1 MRQTEWYKLI
11 RLNRKITQR
20 IGFEQKMKLSKKTK
34 IISAA
39 VIAFVVLLIVV
50 VTIIS
55 INKAK
60 AKNIL
65 KILPEQVDLEIK
77 GFVYTEV
84 GENNSKWEVKADN
97 ATYQRKENLAIFDRV
112 KIKLNASDGKVY
124 FMTADKGKM
133 LTDKKDIEINGNV
146 VITSNEGEKFTTDYL
161 NYSDAEKKFFTD
173 APVTMENKRI
183 KIKGTGLTL
192 FINKGKL
199 NISSMVKAKIK

>member
-1 MRQTEWYKLI
+1 
-11 RLNRKITQR
+11 
-20 IGFEQKMKLSKKTK
+20 MKFDKKTK
-34 IISAA
+34 IISAV

-50 VTIIS
+50 GTIIG

-60 AKNIL
+60 TKNIL

-84 GENNSKWEVKADN
+84 GENNSKWEVKADS
-97 ATYQRKENLAIFDRV
+97 ATYQRKQNLAIFDRV

-146 VITSNEGEKFTTDYL
+146 VITSNEGDKFTTDYL
-161 NYSDAEKKFFTD
+161 NYSDTEKKFFTN

-192 FINKGKL
+192 FINSGKL
-199 NISSMVKAKIK
+199 NLSSMVKAKIK

>member
-1 MRQTEWYKLI
+1 
-11 RLNRKITQR
+11 
-20 IGFEQKMKLSKKTK
+20 MKLNKKTK

-60 AKNIL
+60 TKNIL
-65 KILPEQVDLEIK
+65 KLLPEQIDLEIK

-84 GENNSKWEVKADN
+84 GEANSRWEVKADS
-97 ATYQRKENLAIFDRV
+97 ATYQRKQNLAIFDRV
-112 KIKLNASDGKVY
+112 QIKLNTADGKVY
-124 FMTADKGKM
+124 LMTADKGQM

-146 VITSNEGEKFTTDYL
+146 VITSNEGDKFTTDYL
-161 NYSDAEKKFFTD
+161 NYSDAEKKFFTN
-173 APVTMENKRI
+173 APVTMENNRI

-192 FINKGKL
+192 FINNGKL

>member
-1 MRQTEWYKLI
+1 
-11 RLNRKITQR
+11 
-20 IGFEQKMKLSKKTK
+20 MKLSKKTK

-50 VTIIS
+50 VTIIG
-55 INKAK
+55 INRAK
-60 AKNIL
+60 SKNIL

-97 ATYQRKENLAIFDRV
+97 ATYERKENLAIFDRV
-112 KIKLNASDGKVY
+112 RIKLNASDGKVY

-133 LTDKKDIEINGNV
+133 LTDKKDIKINGNV

-161 NYSDAEKKFFTD
+161 NYSDTEKKFFTD
-173 APVTMENKRI
+173 APVTMENERI